1 MVSLVL
7 KHWITTLVIPPLLIL
22 LFFFLDGER
31 MNFEGI
37 YEMYFI
43 IFLFSIL
50 FSAPTY
56 ILMFAVAYFISREER
71 SIIQKK
77 SILFVI
83 SLIGIIISFE
93 IFMPG
98 TQYYFLFS
106 YLLISFLAF
115 LFFKEND
122 RNKSK

>member
-56 ILMFAVAYFISREER
+56 ILMFAVAYFINREER
-71 SIIQKK
+71 SICQKK
-77 SILFVI
+77 SILFII

-98 TQYYFLFS
+98 TQFYFLFS

>member
-22 LFFFLDGER
+22 LFFFLEGER

-71 SIIQKK
+71 SIFQKK
-77 SILFVI
+77 SILFII

-98 TQYYFLFS
+98 TQFYFLFS

>member
-1 MVSLVL
+1 MDYNFSN
-7 KHWITTLVIPPLLIL
+7 TTFANSII
-22 LFFFLDGER
+22 FFLEGER

>member
-50 FSAPTY
+50 FSAPAY
-56 ILMFAVAYFISREER
+56 ILMFAVAYFIDREER
-71 SIIQKK
+71 SIFQKK
-77 SILFVI
+77 SILFII

-98 TQYYFLFS
+98 TQFYFLFS

>member
-56 ILMFAVAYFISREER
+56 ILMFAVAYFIDREER
-71 SIIQKK
+71 SIFQKK
-77 SILFVI
+77 SILFII

-98 TQYYFLFS
+98 TQFYFLFS